1 MLYEK
6 LARLYQEVSS
16 TTKRLKKIEIL
27 SKFLKELPES
37 DRDVM
42 YLLEG
47 DIYPEYDSR
56 DIGISN
62 QLAIKAIA
70 KATGTD
76 SKKVLQDWKKT
87 GDLGKVAE
95 NLTKSKKQ
103 ITLDSHILTTKK
115 VLDNLRKLPELEG
128 KGTVGKKM
136 SLITELLTSASSL
149 EALYLTRTLLNDLR
163 IGIKESTV
171 RDALAVAFFKE
182 EEKKEASEKIQEA
195 INKSNDL
202 AIVFD
207 SCKKKNFKDLE
218 KIELEVGKPIKA
230 MLAQKAKDILDGF
243 RALGKPCAIEYK
255 YDGFRL
261 IIHKEKDKIVLFTR
275 RLENVTKQFP
285 EVREFIEKYVKG
297 DSFILDSEA
306 VGYDK
311 KTKEYTP
318 FQAISQRIRR
328 KYDIEKMQKE
338 LPIEVNVF
346 DILYYKGKSLLNEP
360 FKKRSEIVRK
370 IIQEKKYKIVCSKQI
385 ITDDENKAK
394 QFYKKALQDNQEG
407 IMMKNLEARY
417 QPGSRVGHML
427 KVKPE
432 ERDLD
437 LVITGGEYGTG
448 KRSGWISSFILSCR
462 GKKPKE
468 FLEIGKVGTGIK
480 ELENPETS
488 KEIQGVT
495 FTKLNELLKPLIT
508 SEKGK
513 SVSIKPKIV
522 VSVTYQ
528 EIQHSPNYNSGWALR
543 FPRITTLR
551 EDKPLSEIADLNEV
565 EKDFAA
571 QKRNWKYG

>member
-6 LARLYQEVSS
+6 LAKLYQEISS
-16 TTKRLKKIEIL
+16 TTKRLKKTEIL
-27 SKFLKELPES
+27 SEFLQYLSES
-37 DRDVM
+37 DREVM

-47 DIYPEYDSR
+47 DIYPEYDER
-56 DIGISN
+56 KIGVSH

-76 SKKVLQDWKKT
+76 PGKVLQGWKRT

-95 NLTKSKKQ
+95 ELTKSKEQ
-103 ITLDSHILTTKK
+103 ITLSSHVITTKK
-115 VLDNLRKLPELEG
+115 VIENLRKLPKLEG
-128 KGTVGKKM
+128 HGTVGKKVA
-136 SLITELLTSASSL
+136 LITELLTSASSL
-149 EALYLTRTLLNDLR
+149 EALYLTRTSIGDLR
-163 IGIKESTV
+163 IGIKESTI
-171 RDALAVAFFKE
+171 RDGLALAFFPNQD
-182 EEKKEASEKIQEA
+182 KKEVTEKIQEA
-195 INKSNDL
+195 IDKSNDL

-207 SCKKKNFKDLE
+207 SCKKRSLKDLE
-218 KIELEVGKPIKA
+218 KINLEVGKPIKA
-230 MLAQKAKDILDGF
+230 MLAQKAKDIPNGF
-243 RALGKPCAIEYK
+243 KSVGKPCAIEYK

-261 IIHKEKDKIVLFTR
+261 IIHKEKNKFALFTR

-285 EVREFIEKYVKG
+285 EVKEFIEKHVKG

-328 KYDIEKMQKE
+328 KHGIEKMQKE

-346 DILYYKGKSLLNEP
+346 DILYYKGKSMLNEP

-370 IIQEKKYKIVCSKQI
+370 IIKPQKYKLTHSKQI
-385 ITDDENKAK
+385 ITDNEYKA
-394 QFYKKALQDNQEG
+394 QAFYKKALADNQEG
-407 IMMKNLEARY
+407 IMMKNLDAKY

-437 LVITGGEYGTG
+437 LIITGGEYGTG

-462 GKKPKE
+462 GKKPHE

-480 ELENPETS
+480 EKSPVTS
-488 KEIQGVT
+488 QSSA
-495 FTKLNELLKPLIT
+495 
-508 SEKGK
+508 SEKGSERKEPEEKPEKKEEKKPEKAEDSGKK
-513 SVSIKPKIV
+513 S
-522 VSVTYQ
+522 Q
-528 EIQHSPNYNSGWALR
+528 
-543 FPRITTLR
+543 
-551 EDKPLSEIADLNEV
+551 
-565 EKDFAA
+565 
-571 QKRNWKYG
+571 